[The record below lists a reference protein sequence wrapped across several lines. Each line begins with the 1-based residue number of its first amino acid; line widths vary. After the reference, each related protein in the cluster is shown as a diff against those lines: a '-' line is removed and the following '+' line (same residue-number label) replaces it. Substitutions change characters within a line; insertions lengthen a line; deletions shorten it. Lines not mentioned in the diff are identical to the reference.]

1 MKKITLFFINWNDS
15 FYLPFIK
22 KHYGQ
27 FCQRIVMFDNH
38 STDNSRNIAIELGF
52 EVRLFGMK
60 GVLDDQHYLDV
71 KNNCWKEERGNADY
85 VIVCDAD
92 EFLVIDDLQG
102 NIPVVHGY
110 NMISDRLPVES
121 IFEINTGTPSENY
134 SKQIIFKPEAVQ
146 EINFVHGCHK
156 NHLIGI
162 RSLGNGHCRLIHYR
176 QIGGLIRMLERHALY
191 RPRLSPFN
199 KKHNMGIHYGKPEW
213 TKEMIDSH
221 NEQKRLEWEELKSK
235 AIELW

>member
-1 MKKITLFFINWNDS
+1 MYDNYSSDDS
-15 FYLPFIK
+15 CALAK
-22 KHYGQ
+22 
-27 FCQRIVMFDNH
+27 
-38 STDNSRNIAIELGF
+38 SLGF
-52 EVRLFGMK
+52 EVIPFGRP
-60 GVLDDQHYLDV
+60 GILDDQHYLDV
-71 KNNCWKEERGNADY
+71 KNNCWKEERGNVDY

-92 EFLVIDDLQG
+92 EFLIPDDLHG
-102 NIPVVHGY
+102 NIPQVHGY
-110 NMISDRLPVES
+110 NMISEQLPIDS
-121 IFEINTGTPSENY
+121 IFEINTGAPSENY

-162 RSLGNGHCRLIHYR
+162 RSLDNGSCRLIHYR

-213 TKEMIDSH
+213 TKEMMDTH
-221 NEQKRLEWEELKSK
+221 NEQKRIEWEELKSK
-235 AIELW
+235 AVTLW